1 MLVARHTSLFR
12 TTREAHEQLA
22 SSDFHVVMISVSA
35 LVLASVAYNDAEN
48 MLASVLVCMARR
60 RHMCSVSALL
70 LAY

>member
-1 MLVARHTSLFR
+1 ML
-12 TTREAHEQLA
+12 
-22 SSDFHVVMISVSA
+22 SVSA
-35 LVLASVAYNDAEN
+35 LVLACVAYNDAEN